1 MAEVVHRYVRDPAA
15 AAEKE
20 QRRAEEAKIREAEAK
35 RKELVRQ
42 SERRSANR
50 GSAGLRKERTALERT
65 RRLKLEMELAER
77 RGQLVERAVVLQ
89 QASFLLVAM
98 QSRALSAPSAW
109 CRRLLNVSDPR
120 AMTDLLRQMMVSVLE
135 EISTLPEKLT
145 ADPDGVDGGNGA
157 ALH

>member
-1 MAEVVHRYVRDPAA
+1 
-15 AAEKE
+15 
-20 QRRAEEAKIREAEAK
+20 
-35 RKELVRQ
+35 
-42 SERRSANR
+42 
-50 GSAGLRKERTALERT
+50 
-65 RRLKLEMELAER
+65 MELAEQ

-98 QSRALSAPSAW
+98 RSRALSAPSAW